1 MFSLYLDFITRNIYL
16 ILSTF
21 ISETFAYFLW
31 SYFSTGVFCMK
42 SLKIV
47 HCAYFKTIYI
57 RGCFWAGMAYKLNNG
72 LTRLGHNVVSFN
84 DRDVNRAMS
93 WFGAK
98 TPFSIRKTNEC
109 FLKYCLDIV
118 PDAIIL
124 GHADIISADTLLK
137 IREKIPH
144 IKIIQWNV
152 DCINPYAEMGNHNI
166 RNITSKLDAVD
177 FTLITTADK
186 KLYERFEPQKH
197 IIGFIPNP
205 VDKSIENVRAF
216 ENPHPDYDLL
226 FAASPVKLREFAD
239 KMCYGKEIA
248 DFLKRKA
255 PQNKFLFPK
264 IYDPAL
270 NGVNYFD
277 TFAKS
282 AAVLNLSVINHDYLY
297 SSDRMAHA
305 MGCGCLTYISRHTG
319 FNDLLGEDEAGFFS
333 TTDELLEKIEFY
345 RNSPKERT
353 LVAQRGWKHY
363 HELFNELIVG
373 KYIADLITD
382 NFNSQDFP
390 FPTIG

>member
-1 MFSLYLDFITRNIYL
+1 M

-345 RNSPKERT
+345 RNSPKERA